1 MRKSTA
7 IKVEM
12 EKLKVGI
19 AGTGHLGKLH
29 AKMFSSIPD
38 CSLIGVFDVNQI
50 QSKTV
55 SDEFGIEVFD
65 SLGALLKQAD
75 AVSIAATTSAHYELA
90 KECIQEGKHV
100 FIEKPITATIPQ
112 AEEIVK
118 LAAEKNVFLQVGHI
132 ERFNPALVSLEQY
145 ILEPKFI
152 QTDRLAQFNPRGT
165 DVAVVLDLMIHDIDI
180 ILSLIKSKVKQI
192 DASGVAVVSDSIDI
206 ANARIQF
213 ENGAVANV
221 TASRISQKKMRKM
234 RIFQRDNYI
243 SLDFITGLSEVYRL
257 VPIDQDTG
265 ITTLSF
271 GEIGVGE
278 KKRRVIYEQPEIKEQ
293 NALQYELQLF
303 VESVLNNKKPVVSG
317 EDGLRALRVA
327 EQILQKIDESQ
338 EKILS
343 N

>member
-1 MRKSTA
+1 
-7 IKVEM
+7 M

-29 AKMFSSIPD
+29 AKMFTAIPN
-38 CSLIGVFDVNQI
+38 CKLTGVYDLNQL
-50 QSKTV
+50 QSKVV
-55 SDEFGIEVFD
+55 SEEFGTEVFNNLND
-65 SLGALLKQAD
+65 LLKEVD
-75 AVSIAATTSAHYELA
+75 AVSIAATTSAHYDLA
-90 KECIQEGKHV
+90 MECLGAGKHI

-112 AEEIVK
+112 AEELVK
-118 LAAEKNVFLQVGHI
+118 LAAEKNLNLQVGHI
-132 ERFNPALVSLEQY
+132 ERFNPALVSLEKY

-180 ILSLIKSKVKQI
+180 ILSLIKSKVQQI

-206 ANARIQF
+206 ANARIRF

-243 SLDFITGLSEVYRL
+243 SLDFITGMSEVYRL
-257 VPIDQDTG
+257 VPLDQDTG
-265 ITTLSF
+265 NTTISF

-278 KKRRVIYEQPEIKEQ
+278 RMKRVIYEQPEIKEQ

-303 VESVLNNKKPVVSG
+303 VDSVLNNTRPLVSG

-327 EQILQKIDESQ
+327 EQILQKIQESQ
-338 EKILS
+338 KLILS
-343 N
+343 NSN

>member
-1 MRKSTA
+1 
-7 IKVEM
+7 M
-12 EKLKVGI
+12 EKLNIGI
-19 AGTGHLGKLH
+19 VGTGHLGKLH
-29 AKMFSSIPD
+29 AKMFTSIPN
-38 CSLIGVFDVNQI
+38 CKLTGVYDINQL
-50 QSKTV
+50 QSKLV
-55 SDEFGIEVFD
+55 SEEFGTEVYNNLQD
-65 SLGALLKQAD
+65 LLKEVD
-75 AVSIAATTSAHYELA
+75 AVSIAATTSAHYDLA
-90 KECIQEGKHV
+90 KECLNAGKPL

-112 AEEIVK
+112 AEELVK
-118 LAAEKNVFLQVGHI
+118 LAADKKLNLQVGHI

-180 ILSLIKSKVKQI
+180 ILSLIKSKVQQI

-206 ANARIQF
+206 ANARIKF

-243 SLDFITGLSEVYRL
+243 SLDFNTGMSEVYRL
-257 VPIDQDTG
+257 VPLDQDTG
-265 ITTLSF
+265 ITTISF
-271 GEIGVGE
+271 GEIGIGE
-278 KKRRVIYEQPEIKEQ
+278 KKKRVIYEQPEIKEQ

-303 VESVLNNKKPVVSG
+303 VDSVINNTKPVVSG

-327 EQILQKIDESQ
+327 EQILQKIGESQ
-338 EKILS
+338 KLILS
-343 N
+343 NSN